1 MTSSQPLSIV
11 VRIPDV
17 ALSRSDLDAALGL
30 EVDRYESSPGRAY
43 AQIDI
48 GDQWDAALACVQSVR
63 AVILRLVA
71 EGSIGAPSLDIA
83 MVFPHSYLSKT
94 LTIPADLAAIAGGAG
109 MDVQLSVYKTE

>member
-1 MTSSQPLSIV
+1 MASSQPLSIV

-17 ALSRSDLDAALGL
+17 ALSRSELNAALGL
-30 EVDRYESSPGRAY
+30 EVDRYENSPGRAY

-71 EGSIGAPSLDIA
+71 EGSIGAPSLDVA
-83 MVFPHSYLSKT
+83 MVFPHSYVAKT
-94 LTIPADLAAIAGGAG
+94 FTIPADVAAIAGGAG